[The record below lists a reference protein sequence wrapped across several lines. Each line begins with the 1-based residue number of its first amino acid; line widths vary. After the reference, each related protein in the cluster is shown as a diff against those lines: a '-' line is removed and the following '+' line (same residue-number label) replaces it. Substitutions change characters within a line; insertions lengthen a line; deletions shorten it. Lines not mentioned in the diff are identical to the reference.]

1 MKLSKIL
8 LISISIISIASLSGC
23 AGHPMSTPYQPD
35 KGSFR
40 GGYKDIQLS
49 ENMYKVSF
57 KGNAYLSQSTTK
69 DYTLLRSA
77 EVCLENGFDYFSV
90 VGSNSSVDH
99 SLYQQAGT
107 LNTYQPMAGGP
118 SSVTYE
124 AGKNIIFKK
133 PTSENNIVCYNDENS
148 YRNSYNAR
156 MTIKSMINSY
166 SINYNKP
173 HLLNKQSPVG
183 VVESNIKIKV
193 PSYADIPSFVPFTAT
208 FNNPIDTDKIII
220 ITNGRMAYIIRP
232 GKGIKISAFSGR
244 VRAFNLKSKINI
256 KVQEFD
262 SVSLTAGQIL
272 DEKTSYYTSKSKA
285 LVPLVVD
292 DSVRFIE
299 KFTNNKLRV
308 LFDNKLGKDEGVL
321 FNLDTSK
328 GKIQIAIS
336 DGASGKNGE
345 KYLDDGVERELS
357 GFFSIKGNFDDASV
371 SLVEMKELP
380 LKTKKTPKTI
390 ELSWDKKRT
399 YEISPGDYIVTNS
412 GYKYDYKKIKL
423 NDLKLDNGDVLY
435 SHNGKKK
442 VAFDSMSIEQLDSS
456 KSSAQK

>member
-1 MKLSKIL
+1 MKGYIVRLSRVFLLLFSVIL
-8 LISISIISIASLSGC
+8 VSSLSGC
-23 AGHPMSTPYQPD
+23 KYNRVKTAQAAKTELIGMSKTELLSCAGVPD
-35 KGSFR
+35 KTARSNGVEFLSYR
-40 GGYKDIQLS
+40 SGGETSYSANTIYGYNATTFINSNYKFCDIKITIEDDRVQS
-49 ENMYKVSF
+49 IKYS
-57 KGNAYLSQSTTK
+57 GNTGGLFTPGEQCGY
-69 DYTLLRSA
+69 
-77 EVCLENGFDYFSV
+77 VLENCITGESH
-90 VGSNSSVDH
+90 N
-99 SLYQQAGT
+99 
-107 LNTYQPMAGGP
+107 
-118 SSVTYE
+118 
-124 AGKNIIFKK
+124 
-133 PTSENNIVCYNDENS
+133 
-148 YRNSYNAR
+148 
-156 MTIKSMINSY
+156 
-166 SINYNKP
+166 
-173 HLLNKQSPVG
+173 LLNKNPKKI
-183 VVESNIKIKV
+183 ERSNIKIKV
-193 PSYADIPSFVPFTAT
+193 PSYVDIPSFVPFTAT

-292 DSVRFIE
+292 DSVKFIE
-299 KFTNNKLRV
+299 KFTNNKLIV
-308 LFDNKLGKDEGVL
+308 SFDNKLGKDEGVL

-345 KYLDDGVERELS
+345 KYLNNGVEKELS